1 MRCAVCMYSICSSDK
16 IFSGVLRI
24 IVTMHIYANMH
35 ICFRLFW
42 GIITFAQFVPEER
55 KPEGF
60 QPHQMLSDQLLL
72 SGEAMAAL
80 NLTNRNVLDK
90 SFIDFFLPAASCF
103 PSISRK
109 MKVVAKCET
118 SKRQVSDLWWSVVA
132 FRSWW
137 LGYCWGWGLKRD
149 KWVTP
154 AVASVYISIHL
165 VFIQVLTDTRA
176 D

>member
-1 MRCAVCMYSICSSDK
+1 MGKLAIPKCAAASMRCAVCMYSICSSDK

-60 QPHQMLSDQLLL
+60 QLHQMLSDQLLL

-80 NLTNRNVLDK
+80 NLNNRNILHLK
-90 SFIDFFLPAASCF
+90 YENICHLSFDRCWDIWRFWNWIFNDHSNRSQGF
-103 PSISRK
+103 
-109 MKVVAKCET
+109 
-118 SKRQVSDLWWSVVA
+118 SD
-132 FRSWW
+132 
-137 LGYCWGWGLKRD
+137 
-149 KWVTP
+149 
-154 AVASVYISIHL
+154 
-165 VFIQVLTDTRA
+165 
-176 D
+176 